1 MRFKDIQIKNLRRE
15 ATDTKV
21 GSTEQYIRNEL
32 EVKINEYQELEK
44 KLNEVRK
51 EESTQE
57 KAAQEAEQSYSLEK
71 DKEILEKSVLLKE
84 LERMRNLN
92 PNLDSDDEEQDLDE
106 AHTNR

>member
-15 ATDTKV
+15 ASDTKV

-57 KAAQEAEQSYSLEK
+57 KAAQEAEQSYSTEK
-71 DKEILEKSVLLKE
+71 DKEIMEKAILMKE
-84 LERMRNLN
+84 LERLRNLN

>member
-15 ATDTKV
+15 ASDTKV

-57 KAAQEAEQSYSLEK
+57 KAAQEA
-71 DKEILEKSVLLKE
+71 
-84 LERMRNLN
+84 
-92 PNLDSDDEEQDLDE
+92 
-106 AHTNR
+106 

>member
-15 ATDTKV
+15 ASDTKV

-57 KAAQEAEQSYSLEK
+57 KAVQEAKQIYSSEK
-71 DKEILEKSVLLKE
+71 DKENLEKAVLLKE
-84 LERMRNLN
+84 LERLRNLN

>member
-15 ATDTKV
+15 ASDTKV

-57 KAAQEAEQSYSLEK
+57 KAAHEAEQSYSLEK
-71 DKEILEKSVLLKE
+71 DKEILEKAVLLKE
-84 LERMRNLN
+84 LERLRNLN

-106 AHTNR
+106 AHTER

>member
-15 ATDTKV
+15 ASDTKV

-57 KAAQEAEQSYSLEK
+57 KAAQEAKQIYSSEK
-71 DKEILEKSVLLKE
+71 DKENLEKAVL
-84 LERMRNLN
+84 
-92 PNLDSDDEEQDLDE
+92 
-106 AHTNR
+106 